1 MNRRGATAEQFT
13 TKNPFCINGTDY
25 DDEEK
30 AEEIDETV
38 ETDSEVSE
46 LEKKEVVLLGPL
58 NGFLDHLPLHHLLH
72 HAFLSFLLFLRF
84 MHLFWFVDLFIVQI
98 SCSIS
103 AAAAEAA
110 RVKRR
115 RRRRRRMLMKR
126 WGSSC
131 QSGARI
137 ASWRKRRRMNA
148 RWRSTHERRRTPPLS
163 TPPRRHHHT
172 HAITTKDKKSTHN
185 KRGIRNDTPN
195 FMENE
200 EPCSH
205 EARQLGRG
213 LMQIFVKMLMKTIT
227 FDVDSSES
235 IANVKHKILDK
246 EGIPPDQQR
255 LVHGGKD
262 LADVRTLADH
272 NIQPESTLQL
282 LLCLQGGSD
291 HEMEVC
297 TLYIYIYII
306 N

>member
-13 TKNPFCINGTDY
+13 TKNPFYINGTDY
-25 DDEEK
+25 EDEEK

-115 RRRRRRMLMKR
+115 RRRRRRVLMKR

-137 ASWRKRRRMNA
+137 ASWIKRRRMNA

-172 HAITTKDKKSTHN
+172 AA
-185 KRGIRNDTPN
+185 TP
-195 FMENE
+195 
-200 EPCSH
+200 SH
-205 EARQLGRG
+205 PLGRG

-291 HEMEVC
+291 HEMVVC
-297 TLYIYIYII
+297 NLYIYLYIYII

>member
-13 TKNPFCINGTDY
+13 TKNPFYINGTDY

-84 MHLFWFVDLFIVQI
+84 IHLFWFVDLFIVQI

-115 RRRRRRMLMKR
+115 RRRRRRVLMKR

-172 HAITTKDKKSTHN
+172 AA
-185 KRGIRNDTPN
+185 TP
-195 FMENE
+195 
-200 EPCSH
+200 SH
-205 EARQLGRG
+205 PLGRG

-297 TLYIYIYII
+297 NPYIYII

>member
-13 TKNPFCINGTDY
+13 TKNPFYINGTDY

-115 RRRRRRMLMKR
+115 RRRRRRVLMKR

-172 HAITTKDKKSTHN
+172 AA
-185 KRGIRNDTPN
+185 TP
-195 FMENE
+195 
-200 EPCSH
+200 SH
-205 EARQLGRG
+205 PLGRG

-297 TLYIYIYII
+297 NLYIYIYIYI
-306 N
+306 YI

>member
-13 TKNPFCINGTDY
+13 TKNPFYINGTDY

-115 RRRRRRMLMKR
+115 RRRRRRVLMKR

-172 HAITTKDKKSTHN
+172 AA
-185 KRGIRNDTPN
+185 TP
-195 FMENE
+195 
-200 EPCSH
+200 SH
-205 EARQLGRG
+205 PLGRG

-297 TLYIYIYII
+297 NLYIYI
-306 N
+306 